1 MTQDHKPP
9 TGGSRFL
16 KLAGMTASIAGDYTR
31 GRIKQLFVSEE
42 RAAQARSE
50 DLQRAGARIA
60 STLGELKGAAMK
72 VGQLASMAKDL
83 LPAELAGALQ
93 TLQRAAPPVDYA
105 VIEQQIQ
112 REFDQPVERL
122 FESFERAPFASASIG
137 QVHRARVDGRAVV
150 VKVQYPG
157 VDGAVDSDMR
167 HLKLALLASGLL
179 RVDRRALDAS
189 FDVISARMKE
199 ELDYCNESDNVRRF
213 RAFHRQH
220 HPFVVVPEVIGH
232 RSAKRVLTLAYE
244 PGDAVSDL
252 DALGYTAEER
262 DRCALH
268 LWTAMESQIFDLGA
282 IHADPNPANFAYRR
296 DGTVVMYDF
305 GCVKNLEPRVVEATK
320 QLLVNGLREDYPAVE
335 RSLLQLGVR
344 RASGPAVPAAF
355 YKLWRDWLALPL
367 LASPNF
373 DFGSATLERDAITKL
388 LPASIKHTASF
399 QPSRELVFLN
409 RALVGHFATLRAMP
423 AQLPVTDLFCAR
435 VPEARAFIAEP

>member
-16 KLAGMTASIAGDYTR
+16 KLASMTASVAGDYTR

-50 DLQRAGARIA
+50 DLRRAGARIA

-93 TLQRAAPPVDYA
+93 TLQRAAPPVDFS

-112 REFDQPVERL
+112 SEFDQPVERL
-122 FESFERAPFASASIG
+122 FEQFERTPFASASIG
-137 QVHRARVDGRAVV
+137 QVHRARVDGREVV

-189 FDVISARMKE
+189 FEEISARMKE

-213 RAFHRQH
+213 RAFHRRH
-220 HPFVVVPEVIGH
+220 SFVTVPEVIGH
-232 RSAKRVLTLAYE
+232 RSAKRVLTLAFE
-244 PGDAVSDL
+244 PGDALRDL
-252 DALGYTAEER
+252 DALGYTPAER

-305 GCVKNLEPRVVEATK
+305 GCVKNLEPRVIEGAK
-320 QLLVNGLREDYPAVE
+320 QLLLNGLREDYPAVE
-335 RSLLQLGVR
+335 QSLLQLGVR
-344 RASGPAVPAAF
+344 RASGPAVPVAF

-373 DFGSATLERDAITKL
+373 DFGSATLERDAISKL

-435 VPEARAFIAEP
+435 VPEARLFMQP